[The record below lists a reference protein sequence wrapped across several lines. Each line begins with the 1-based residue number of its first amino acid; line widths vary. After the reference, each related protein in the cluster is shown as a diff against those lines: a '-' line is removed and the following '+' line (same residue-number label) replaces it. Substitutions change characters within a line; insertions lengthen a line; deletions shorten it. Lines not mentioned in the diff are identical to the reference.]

1 MRTVRFGIIGCGMIG
16 REFASA
22 AARWLHLPAMTVRPQ
37 IVAICNRT
45 LATPKIDW
53 FRDHIPTLKQVT
65 SDYRELLSN
74 PDVEAVYIAVPHH
87 LHAEIYLEA
96 MEAGKHLMG
105 EKPFGIDRQA
115 NEAILAGAHKHPEL
129 CVRCASQFFFFP
141 AAQRIG
147 RMIEAGAFGKI
158 IEVNVGFLHS
168 SDLNPDKPINWKRTR
183 QFNGDY
189 GCLGDLGPHVC
200 TLPFR
205 AGWVPRNVRAVLSN
219 IIPSRPDGQGGVVPC
234 ETWDNATLL
243 CEMEATDSGERFP
256 LTLRAHRISPGQRNN
271 WYIEILGTA
280 ASARYS
286 LRQANTLEVL
296 EYQGGAEQQWRRIEM
311 GQETAFRSITQELAQ
326 FGVCDAILQMWAAY
340 LYELDTG
347 RPLSRFAGCARP
359 EETALWHRL
368 FTAALESHAGGKTVP
383 VSR

>member
-22 AARWLHLPAMTVRPQ
+22 AARWLHLPEMTVRPE
-37 IVAICNRT
+37 IVAVCNRT
-45 LATPKIDW
+45 LAAPKVDW
-53 FRDHIPTLKQVT
+53 FRDSIPTLRQIT
-65 SDYRELLSN
+65 GDYRELLAN
-74 PDVEAVYIAVPHH
+74 PDVEAVYIALPHH

-105 EKPFGIDRQA
+105 EKPFGIDRRA
-115 NEAILAGAHKHPEL
+115 NEAILAGVRKHPEL

-147 RMIEAGAFGKI
+147 RMIEADAFGKI

-183 QFNGDY
+183 QLNGDY

-296 EYQGGAEQQWRRIEM
+296 EYRGGAEQQWRRIEM

-340 LYELDTG
+340 LYELEAG
-347 RPLSRFAGCARP
+347 RPLSRFAGCTRP
-359 EETALWHRL
+359 EETALWHKL
-368 FTAALESHAGGKTVP
+368 FTAALASHAGGKTVP
-383 VSR
+383 ITP

>member
-22 AARWLHLPAMTVRPQ
+22 AARWLHLPEMTVRPE

-53 FRDHIPTLKQVT
+53 FRDSIPTLRQVT
-65 SDYRELLSN
+65 SDYRELLDN

-87 LHAEIYLEA
+87 LHAAIYLEA

-115 NEAILAGAHKHPEL
+115 NEAIVAGVKRHPEL

-147 RMIEAGAFGKI
+147 RMIEAGVFGKI
-158 IEVNVGFLHS
+158 IEVNVGFLHC

-183 QFNGDY
+183 QLNGDY

-219 IIPSRPDGQGGVVPC
+219 IIPSRPDGQGGAVPC

-243 CEMEATDSGERFP
+243 CEMEAPDSGGVFP

-280 ASARYS
+280 ASARYG
-286 LRQANTLEVL
+286 LRDANMLEVL
-296 EYQGGAEQQWRRIEM
+296 EYRGGAEQHWQRIEM
-311 GQETAFRSITQELAQ
+311 GQETAFASITHELFQ
-326 FGVCDAILQMWAAY
+326 FSVSDAILQMWAAY
-340 LYELDTG
+340 LYELDKG
-347 RPLSRFAGCARP
+347 RPLSRFAGCTRP
-359 EETALWHRL
+359 DETALWHRL
-368 FTAALESHAGGKTVP
+368 FTAALESHANSRTVTIP
-383 VSR
+383 R